1 VLVLLEVFMT
11 NEKLTLAS
19 PVVVKALT
27 VACVA
32 EGEARKKW
40 QSAASQVY
48 TVGIRYP
55 QLVEKNEAFD
65 KSVYETIEQIVTLA
79 QPASSVALL
88 TAKSKIGFT
97 VEQLKDRK
105 HAVAAVAV
113 CMGRITEYLRRFEDT
128 ERGAVTRK
136 TFGESLAA
144 KCQDMTD
151 QIRKHKEDDIDFDA
165 IDALALLKELKA
177 CFLK

>member
-1 VLVLLEVFMT
+1 MT

-40 QSAASQVY
+40 QLAASQVY

-65 KSVYETIEQIVTLA
+65 KSVYDAIEQIVTLA
-79 QPASSVALL
+79 QPPSSVALL

-113 CMGRITEYLRRFEDT
+113 CMGRITEYLRRFEDA
-128 ERGAVTRK
+128 ERGTTTRK
-136 TFGESLAA
+136 TFGEGLAS
-144 KCQDMTD
+144 KCQDMID
-151 QIRKHKEDDIDFDA
+151 QIRKHKEEDIDFDVVESLE
-165 IDALALLKELKA
+165 ILRDLKS
-177 CFLK
+177 CFLKKQ